1 MNFGAKPKHKLRVNR
16 VLSSAV
22 SIRLNFLLVLP
33 LNALDDDFY
42 QTRVLST
49 SHLFNFNLTDFFFFF
64 FLSILTYH
72 NCYTFLN
79 VFCLLNPNLYKK
91 KFVLLKAFQNFMI
104 TLSFLVDVVVL
115 SFSSLKMRVCD
126 GFLMDESINLIN
138 FINRRFCVCDGGEK
152 NIKRQRNVFVDPSF
166 EVFVVLLVFLLY
178 FLYFFGCNVQISKY
192 FP

>member
-64 FLSILTYH
+64 SFKFNLSQLLHFFKCFLSLKSE
-72 NCYTFLN
+72 
-79 VFCLLNPNLYKK
+79 LYKK
-91 KFVLLKAFQNFMI
+91 KFVLLKAF
-104 TLSFLVDVVVL
+104 
-115 SFSSLKMRVCD
+115 
-126 GFLMDESINLIN
+126 
-138 FINRRFCVCDGGEK
+138 
-152 NIKRQRNVFVDPSF
+152 
-166 EVFVVLLVFLLY
+166 
-178 FLYFFGCNVQISKY
+178 
-192 FP
+192 